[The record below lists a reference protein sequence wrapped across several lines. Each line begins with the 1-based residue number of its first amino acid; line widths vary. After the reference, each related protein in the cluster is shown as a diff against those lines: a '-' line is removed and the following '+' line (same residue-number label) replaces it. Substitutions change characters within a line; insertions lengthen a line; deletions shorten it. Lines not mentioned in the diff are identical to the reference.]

1 VLGAGDDAKPVVT
14 MASLLGWNI
23 IVADGR
29 PQLARHERFP
39 EAERVLTTSCV
50 EDLRIKRGDAVVLMT
65 HSYEQDR
72 ELLAELLKADLAG
85 TATPGYIGLLGARH
99 RSSLLVGEA
108 AAMAGRSVDECC
120 ERVYAPVG
128 LDLGGDGAEAI
139 ALAVIA
145 EVQAWVQGR
154 LGRSRRLCAQDVAEQ
169 VAQGGTSRYLQTQ
182 CAAVAAGLSRS

>member
-1 VLGAGDDAKPVVT
+1 
-14 MASLLGWNI
+14 
-23 IVADGR
+23 
-29 PQLARHERFP
+29 
-39 EAERVLTTSCV
+39 
-50 EDLRIKRGDAVVLMT
+50 MT

-72 ELLAELLKADLAG
+72 ELLAELLKADLDG

-108 AAMAGRSVDECC
+108 AAMAGRSVAECC
-120 ERVYAPVG
+120 VRVYAPVG

-139 ALAVIA
+139 ALAVVA

-169 VAQGGTSRYLQTQ
+169 VAQGGTSRYLQMQ
-182 CAAVAAGLSRS
+182 CAAVAAGLSR